1 MVAKTFLLKK
11 LYRNPVT
18 IDIISKWV
26 DNRIEQKKDAIVIF
40 SGARGNGKST
50 GAIKLAKK
58 FKHKFRMRTDILF
71 SREDVINAFKK
82 KEKGVI
88 IADEMIMVGYRR
100 EFHNR
105 IQQEFIKLLNT
116 QRDKGNIFIA
126 CVPNFAN
133 LDKDILSLTFLHI
146 HIAKRGTGYLFCP
159 PESSIFSTD
168 RWKLDECKKLEER
181 FRAKNIAKG
190 VPAWKLPN
198 FVGTMCFTK
207 LTDGQEERYQGIKDE
222 KRTQFFE
229 ETSESG
235 ELPFNVCRDCKT
247 KARYIRSKEIYR
259 CNSCPNTWNAPER
272 KIDVT
277 TPEVLEVI
285 PLDYSRASRKKDKIE
300 VTIE

>member
-26 DNRIEQKKDAIVIF
+26 NNRIEQKKDAIVIF

-58 FKHKFRMRTDILF
+58 FKHKFRMSTDILF

-88 IADEMIMVGYRR
+88 VADEMIMVAYRR

-105 IQQEFIKLLNT
+105 AQQEFIKLLNT
-116 QRDKGNIFIA
+116 QRDRGNIFIA
-126 CVPNFAN
+126 CVPNFGN
-133 LDKDILSLTFLHI
+133 IDKDILSLTFLHI
-146 HIAKRGTGYLFCP
+146 HIAKRGTAYLFCP

-168 RWKLDECKKLEER
+168 RWKMDECKKLEER
-181 FRAKNIAKG
+181 FRARNIAKG

-207 LTDGQEERYQGIKDE
+207 LTDGQEERYQRIKDE
-222 KRTQFFE
+222 KRSKFFDE
-229 ETSESG
+229 NAVSN
-235 ELPFNVCRDCKT
+235 ELPFNVCRDCKN
-247 KARYIRSKEIYR
+247 KATYIRSSQVYR
-259 CNSCPNTWNAPER
+259 CRTCPNNWDAPDK

-277 TPEVLEVI
+277 PKPLIEVI
-285 PLDYSRASRKKDKIE
+285 PLDYTRGSRKKDKIE
-300 VTIE
+300 VTIG